1 MTDTFANTSP
11 ESNAGLNRRAGTDR
25 RRRRTFPLHL
35 SSWWGGRRH
44 RGRRHGETGGRYV
57 DRYDPR
63 YRMMAIG
70 LMLLSALDAFFTMT
84 LLSLGS
90 EELNPVM
97 GWLLAGNTDTF
108 FYGKMGITAL
118 GVLLLV
124 PHHDFMWL
132 RVIPVRFLL
141 QAFCAV
147 YGALVV
153 YETSMLIF
161 VGTFSAT

>member
-1 MTDTFANTSP
+1 MAKQHSNKFP
-11 ESNAGLNRRAGTDR
+11 ESDGGHNRRAGADR

-44 RGRRHGETGGRYV
+44 RGRRHGETKGQYV

-63 YRMMAIG
+63 YRMIVIG

-108 FYGKMGITAL
+108 FYGKMCITAL
-118 GVLLLV
+118 GVVLLV
-124 PHHDFMWL
+124 PHHEFMWL
-132 RVIPVRFLL
+132 RVVPVRLLL

-161 VGTFSAT
+161 VGTFSPT